1 MEFISI
7 FNDVIGPVMRGPSS
21 SHTAG
26 SYRIGRI
33 ARSLLGEP
41 PSSVAFTFD
50 PEGSYIKTYRQQGV
64 DIALAA
70 GLMEWQITDER
81 FFQALEFA
89 GKQGIKIEF
98 TEAPLNEPD
107 HPNTVMIQMVSR
119 SGQLLSLEAK
129 SLGGGV
135 VEISRVDKWQ
145 VSLSGKY
152 YEIIVEVEK
161 SAGPQVRKIL
171 ASDGQIVNKP
181 LERIRG
187 DAMLICVQRLS
198 TLSPQ
203 VRCRLEKVPGVR
215 NVRLVFPV
223 FYVKR
228 GEALFSSAEEM
239 VAAAESR
246 GCSLGEIALAYES
259 KLLGMTEEEAL
270 SEMLCRFDIMK
281 ASVLHGLNEKD
292 LRMQL
297 QLPCAKK
304 IYEAEA
310 KGKVALGGIHTRAAA
325 RAMAAMHVNNSMGIV
340 CAAPTGG
347 SAGVIP
353 GVMCTLAE
361 EKNLDSGKLALAL
374 FAASAVGLIVAKRAT
389 FAAEVA
395 GCQVEIGAAGAMAAA
410 AVVETAGGSAQQA
423 SDAASISFQNTMGS
437 VCDLVQGMCEIP
449 CHVRNAVAASSAFVC
464 ADLILGGYDNPIPL
478 DETIDAVYAVGKML
492 PRELRCTSL
501 GGIAAAPSALAMSRI
516 NKITD

>member
-7 FNDVIGPVMRGPSS
+7 FNDVMGPVMRGPSS

-33 ARSLLGEP
+33 ARSLFGEQ

-64 DIALAA
+64 DLAFAA
-70 GLMEWQITDER
+70 GLMGWQITDER

-89 GKQGIKIEF
+89 SKHGIKIEF
-98 TEAPLNEPD
+98 NGSSLDNPD
-107 HPNTVMIQMVSR
+107 HPNTVLIQMVSQ
-119 SGQLLSLEAK
+119 SGQHLSLKAK
-129 SLGGGV
+129 SVGGGIV
-135 VEISRVDKWQ
+135 AISRLDNWPVN
-145 VSLSGKY
+145 LSGKY
-152 YEIIVEVEK
+152 YEIITELKKDAE
-161 SAGPQVRKIL
+161 PQVRDIL
-171 ASDGQIVNKP
+171 ESDDQTVNKP
-181 LERIRG
+181 SEEVCG
-187 DAMLICVQRLS
+187 NMMLLCVQRLS
-198 TLSPQ
+198 ALSPK
-203 VRCRLEKVPGVR
+203 VRCRLEKLPEVKNIREVR
-215 NVRLVFPV
+215 PL
-223 FYVKR
+223 FYMKR

-239 VAAAESR
+239 VAKAESC
-246 GCSLGEIALAYES
+246 GCSLGKIALNYES
-259 KLLGMTEEEAL
+259 KLLGMTEKEAL
-270 SEMLCRFDIMK
+270 CEMLRRFDIMK
-281 ASVLHGLNEKD
+281 ASVLQGLNEQD

-297 QLPCAKK
+297 LRPCAKK

-361 EKNLDSGKLALAL
+361 EKNLDAGKLAMAL

-410 AVVETAGGSAQQA
+410 AVIEAADGSAQQA
-423 SDAASISFQNTMGS
+423 ADAASIVFQNTMGS

-449 CHVRNAVAASSAFVC
+449 CHTRNAVAASNAFVC
-464 ADLILGGYDNPIPL
+464 ADLILGGYVNSIPL
-478 DETIDAVYAVGKML
+478 DETIDAVCATGKML
-492 PRELRCTSL
+492 PQELRCTSL
-501 GGIAAAPSALAMSRI
+501 GGIAAVPSALSMPRI
-516 NKITD
+516 KKDN